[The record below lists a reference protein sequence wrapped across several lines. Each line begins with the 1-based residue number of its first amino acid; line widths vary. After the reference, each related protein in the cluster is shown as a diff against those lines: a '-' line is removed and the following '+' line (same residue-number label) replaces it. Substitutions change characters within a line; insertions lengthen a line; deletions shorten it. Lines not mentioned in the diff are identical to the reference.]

1 MNHGTYAN
9 VIIDISHEKVDR
21 PFQYRI
27 PDSLKEKL
35 AVGMCVQIPF
45 GTGNRKR
52 KGYVIEITGKN
63 EYPEEKIKE
72 IDGIITDNLPAEAD
86 AIRLA
91 AWMRQTY
98 GSTMIAALKTV
109 LPVKRAVK
117 AVEKKK
123 LRRSLS
129 AEELTSLLGEC
140 MRKHQNAKVRVL
152 QELLTEE
159 ELPYELVTGKLHVS
173 AATLNSLV
181 NQGAIT
187 IESES
192 SYRNP
197 VSLNVTAQSG
207 PELSE
212 EQRYIKEQILS
223 DYDKNIR
230 NTYLIHG
237 ITGSGKTLVYL
248 ALIEEMIK
256 RGKQCIVLIPEIA
269 LTYQTVMR
277 FYRRF
282 GERISVM
289 NSRLSPGE
297 RFDQYERA
305 RKGLIDVMIG
315 PRSALFTPFPN
326 LGIIIQDEEH
336 ETSYQ
341 SETVPRY
348 LTRETAVKRGE
359 LEGAHVVFGTATPS
373 VDAYYKAEKGEYR
386 LFTIRKRVKT
396 AALPEVSIVD
406 QIGRAHV

>member
-140 MRKHQNAKVRVL
+140 MRKHQNAKARVL

-207 PELSE
+207 PEP
-212 EQRYIKEQILS
+212 
-223 DYDKNIR
+223 
-230 NTYLIHG
+230 
-237 ITGSGKTLVYL
+237 GSYTHL
-248 ALIEEMIK
+248 
-256 RGKQCIVLIPEIA
+256 
-269 LTYQTVMR
+269 
-277 FYRRF
+277 
-282 GERISVM
+282 
-289 NSRLSPGE
+289 
-297 RFDQYERA
+297 RA
-305 RKGLIDVMIG
+305 
-315 PRSALFTPFPN
+315 
-326 LGIIIQDEEH
+326 H
-336 ETSYQ
+336 ET
-341 SETVPRY
+341 V
-348 LTRETAVKRGE
+348 G
-359 LEGAHVVFGTATPS
+359 
-373 VDAYYKAEKGEYR
+373 YR
-386 LFTIRKRVKT
+386 V
-396 AALPEVSIVD
+396 
-406 QIGRAHV
+406 